1 MCQRKRL
8 QRPLLLS
15 YDILVKGG
23 KNLMS
28 FKVSYLGKEK
38 TFTKRVKIVDLLEKE
53 DHSIICARVNN
64 RLRELTYEIAD
75 DAKVEFLTVKD
86 GDAVR
91 IYEASLRYIV
101 AMAFARAYPDLV
113 IRFAYNVSRSVFVQ
127 ILNPGVFV
135 NPTMVDKVKSEM
147 DKIIEADYPLNRT
160 TYTKE
165 EAVSIYKRF
174 KLNDKLDALEYR
186 PEKTIHLYECDGY
199 YNYMF
204 SRMVPSTG
212 YIKEYSLFYYSP
224 GMILQY
230 PRAEVGGVIPPFE
243 DAPTFGK
250 TLKESHEWAKIA
262 GADTVVGINRHIQR
276 DGIIDFIQLCEA
288 RHNRMLAELGEKIVS
303 DSNIRLICIAGPSS
317 SGKTT
322 FANRLRVEL
331 LSRGLKPIR
340 ISLDDYYLSKSE
352 APLDEDGKPDLES
365 IEALDI
371 ELFNKNMVDLING
384 EEVQLPQFDFKLGK
398 RVPGRKLKVGL
409 DEPIIIEG
417 IHALNDRMTTLI
429 PRHQKYKI
437 FIAPQAQ
444 INLDNTNP
452 VSITDLRL
460 LRRLVRDYKF
470 RNAAFEETISMWPS
484 VRRGEF
490 KWIYDTQEGADYV
503 YNSML
508 SYELCV
514 MKKYAL
520 PLLQAV
526 DTESEYFPVA
536 ERLMRMLKYFE
547 DMPDEWVPCN
557 SLMREFIGGSC
568 YEGA

>member
-1 MCQRKRL
+1 
-8 QRPLLLS
+8 
-15 YDILVKGG
+15 
-23 KNLMS
+23 MS
-28 FKVSYLGKEK
+28 FKLTFLGKEK
-38 TFTKRVKIVDLLEKE
+38 VFEKKVKLHELIDNK
-53 DHSIICARVNN
+53 DRSIICARVNN
-64 RLRELTYEIAD
+64 RLRELTYEVSD
-75 DAKVEFLTVKD
+75 DAKIEFLDVHD

-91 IYEASLRYIV
+91 IYEASLRYVV
-101 AMAFARAYPDLV
+101 AMAFSRVYPDLE
-113 IRFAYNVSRSVFVQ
+113 IRFAYNVSRSVFIQV
-127 ILNPGVFV
+127 LNPGIHV
-135 NPTMVDKVKSEM
+135 NPTMVAKVKEEM
-147 DKIIEADYPLNRT
+147 DKIIAADYPLIREKYT
-160 TYTKE
+160 TQ
-165 EAVSIYKRF
+165 EAVKIYNKNNLF
-174 KLNDKLDALEYR
+174 DKLDALQFR
-186 PEKTIHLYECDGY
+186 PEKTIHLYECNGY

-212 YIKEYSLFYYSP
+212 YLKKFVLFYYSP

-230 PRAEVGGVIPPFE
+230 PRAEAGGEIPQFE

-262 GADTVVGINRHIQR
+262 GADTVVGINKHIHR
-276 DGIIDFIQLCEA
+276 DGIVDFIQLCEA
-288 RHNRMLAELGEKIVS
+288 RHNRMLAELGERIIS

-340 ISLDDYYLSKSE
+340 ISLDDYYLPKSQ

-371 ELFNKNMVDLING
+371 ELFNKNMLDLING
-384 EEVQLPQFDFKLGK
+384 EEVQLPKFDFKLGK
-398 RVPGRKLKVGL
+398 RVPGRNLKVGL

-417 IHALNDRMTTLI
+417 IHALNDRMTALI

-452 VSITDLRL
+452 ISITDLRL

-470 RNAAFEETISMWPS
+470 RGASAEETISMWPS

-520 PLLQAV
+520 PLLQNV
-526 DTESEYFPVA
+526 DVESEYYPVA
-536 ERLMRMLKYFE
+536 ERLIRMLKYFE

-557 SLMREFIGGSC
+557 SLMKEFIGGSC

>member
-1 MCQRKRL
+1 
-8 QRPLLLS
+8 
-15 YDILVKGG
+15 
-23 KNLMS
+23 MS
-28 FKVSYLGKEK
+28 FKLTFLGKEK
-38 TFTKRVKIVDLLEKE
+38 TFEKKIALVDLIDNK
-53 DHSIICARVNN
+53 DKSIICARVNN
-64 RLRELTYEIAD
+64 RLRELTYEVSD
-75 DAKVEFLTVKD
+75 DAKIEFLTVTD

-91 IYEASLRYIV
+91 IYEASLRFVI
-101 AMAFARAYPDLV
+101 AMAFARVYPKIDV
-113 IRFAYNVSRSVFVQ
+113 RFAYNVSRSIFVQ
-127 ILNPGVFV
+127 ILNPGVSA
-135 NPTMVDKVKSEM
+135 NPTMVQKIKDEM
-147 DKIIEADYPLNRT
+147 DKIIAADYPLVRNKFSVEDA
-160 TYTKE
+160 YE
-165 EAVSIYKRF
+165 IYSKNN
-174 KLNDKLDALEYR
+174 LNDKLDALQYR
-186 PEKTIHLYECDGY
+186 PEKTIHLYSCDGY

-212 YIKEYSLFYYSP
+212 YLKSFALFYYSP
-224 GMILQY
+224 GIIVQY
-230 PRAEVGGVIPPFE
+230 PRAETGGEIPQFE

-262 GADTVVGINRHIQR
+262 GADTVVGINKHIQR
-276 DGIIDFIQLCEA
+276 DGVIDFIQLCEA
-288 RHNRMLAELGEKIVS
+288 RHNRMLAELGEKICA
-303 DSNIRLICIAGPSS
+303 DSNIRIICIAGPSS

-340 ISLDDYYLSKSE
+340 ISLDDYYLPKAQ
-352 APLDEDGKPDLES
+352 APKDEDGKPDLES

-371 ELFNKNMVDLING
+371 ELFNKNMLDLING
-384 EEVQLPQFDFKLGK
+384 ETVQLPQFDFKLGK
-398 RVPGRKLKVGL
+398 RVAGRTLKVGL

-417 IHALNDRMTTLI
+417 IHALNDRMTTNI
-429 PRHQKYKI
+429 PRHQKFKI

-452 VSITDLRL
+452 ISITDLRL

-470 RNAAFEETISMWPS
+470 RNAAAEETMSMWPS

-526 DTESEYFPVA
+526 DVESEYFPVA
-536 ERLMRMLKYFE
+536 ERLIRMLKYFE
-547 DMPDEWVPCN
+547 DMPDQWVPCN

>member
-1 MCQRKRL
+1 
-8 QRPLLLS
+8 
-15 YDILVKGG
+15 
-23 KNLMS
+23 MS
-28 FKVSYLGKEK
+28 FKLTFLGKEK
-38 TFTKRVKIVDLLEKE
+38 VFEKKVKLHELIDNK
-53 DHSIICARVNN
+53 DRSIICARVNN
-64 RLRELTYEIAD
+64 RLRELTYEVSD
-75 DAKVEFLTVKD
+75 DAKIEFLDVHD

-91 IYEASLRYIV
+91 IYEASLRYVV
-101 AMAFARAYPDLV
+101 AMAFSRVYPDLE
-113 IRFAYNVSRSVFVQ
+113 IRFAYNVSRSVFIQV
-127 ILNPGVFV
+127 LNPGIHV
-135 NPTMVDKVKSEM
+135 NPTMVAKVKEEM
-147 DKIIEADYPLNRT
+147 DKIIAADYPLIREKYT
-160 TYTKE
+160 TQ
-165 EAVSIYKRF
+165 EAVKIYNKNNLF
-174 KLNDKLDALEYR
+174 DKLDALQFR
-186 PEKTIHLYECDGY
+186 PEKTIHLYECNGY

-212 YIKEYSLFYYSP
+212 YLKKFVLFYYSP

-230 PRAEVGGVIPPFE
+230 PRAEAGGEIPQFE

-262 GADTVVGINRHIQR
+262 GADTVVGINKHIHR
-276 DGIIDFIQLCEA
+276 DGIVDFIQLCEA
-288 RHNRMLAELGEKIVS
+288 RHNRMLAELGERIVS

-340 ISLDDYYLSKSE
+340 ISLDDYYLPKSQ

-371 ELFNKNMVDLING
+371 ELFNKNMLDLING
-384 EEVQLPQFDFKLGK
+384 EEVQLPKFDFKLGK
-398 RVPGRKLKVGL
+398 RVPGRNLKVGL

-417 IHALNDRMTTLI
+417 IHALNDRMTALI

-452 VSITDLRL
+452 ISITDLRL

-470 RNAAFEETISMWPS
+470 RGASAEETISMWPS

-520 PLLQAV
+520 PLLQNV
-526 DTESEYFPVA
+526 DVESEYYPVA
-536 ERLMRMLKYFE
+536 ERLIRMLKYFE

>member
-1 MCQRKRL
+1 
-8 QRPLLLS
+8 
-15 YDILVKGG
+15 
-23 KNLMS
+23 MS
-28 FKVSYLGKEK
+28 FKLTFLGKEK
-38 TFTKRVKIVDLLEKE
+38 VFEKKVKLHELIDNK
-53 DHSIICARVNN
+53 DRSIICARVNN
-64 RLRELTYEIAD
+64 RLRELTYEVSD
-75 DAKVEFLTVKD
+75 DAKIEFLDVHD

-91 IYEASLRYIV
+91 IYEASLRYVV
-101 AMAFARAYPDLV
+101 AMAFSRVYPDLE
-113 IRFAYNVSRSVFVQ
+113 IRFAYNVSRSVFIQV
-127 ILNPGVFV
+127 LNPGIHV
-135 NPTMVDKVKSEM
+135 NPTMVAKVKEEM
-147 DKIIEADYPLNRT
+147 DKIIAADYPLIREKYT
-160 TYTKE
+160 TQ
-165 EAVSIYKRF
+165 EAVKIYNKNNLF
-174 KLNDKLDALEYR
+174 DKLDALQFR
-186 PEKTIHLYECDGY
+186 PEKTIHLYECNGY

-212 YIKEYSLFYYSP
+212 YLKKFVLFYYSP

-230 PRAEVGGVIPPFE
+230 PRAEAGGEIPQFE

-262 GADTVVGINRHIQR
+262 GADTVVGINKHIHR
-276 DGIIDFIQLCEA
+276 DGIVDFIQLCEA
-288 RHNRMLAELGEKIVS
+288 RHNRMLAELGERIVS

-340 ISLDDYYLSKSE
+340 ISLDDYYLPKSQ

-371 ELFNKNMVDLING
+371 ELFNKNMLDLING
-384 EEVQLPQFDFKLGK
+384 EEVQLPKFDFKLGK
-398 RVPGRKLKVGL
+398 RVPGRNLKVGL

-417 IHALNDRMTTLI
+417 IHALNDRMTALI

-452 VSITDLRL
+452 ISITDLRL

-470 RNAAFEETISMWPS
+470 RGASAEETISMWPS

-520 PLLQAV
+520 PLLQNV
-526 DTESEYFPVA
+526 DVESEYYPVA
-536 ERLMRMLKYFE
+536 ERLIRMLKYFE

-557 SLMREFIGGSC
+557 SLMKEFIGGSC

>member
-1 MCQRKRL
+1 
-8 QRPLLLS
+8 
-15 YDILVKGG
+15 
-23 KNLMS
+23 MS
-28 FKVSYLGKEK
+28 FKLTVSGKDKVFEK
-38 TFTKRVKIVDLLEKE
+38 KVRLVDLIENDDK
-53 DHSIICARVNN
+53 SIICARVNN
-64 RLRELTYEIAD
+64 RLRELTYEVSN
-75 DAKVEFLTVKD
+75 DAKIEFLTVKD
-86 GDAVR
+86 SDAVR
-91 IYEASLRYIV
+91 IYEASLRYVV
-101 AMAFARAYPDLV
+101 AMAFARAYPELEV
-113 IRFAYNVSRSVFVQ
+113 RFAYNVSRSVFIQ
-127 ILNPGVFV
+127 ILNPGTIV
-135 NPTMVDKVKSEM
+135 NPTMVNRVKAEM
-147 DKIIEADYPLNRT
+147 DKIVAADYPLIREKYSN
-160 TYTKE
+160 E
-165 EAVSIYKRF
+165 EAVVLYKKMR
-174 KLNDKLDALEYR
+174 LQDKLDALEFR
-186 PEKTIHLYECDGY
+186 PEKTIHLYKCDDY

-212 YIKEYSLFYYSP
+212 YLKTFELFYYSP

-243 DAPTFGK
+243 DAPTFGR

-262 GADTVVGINRHIQR
+262 GADTVVGINKHIKR
-276 DGIIDFIQLCEA
+276 DGVIDFIQLCEA
-288 RHNRMLAELGEKIVS
+288 RHNRMLADLGEKIVG

-340 ISLDDYYLSKSE
+340 ISLDDYYLSKDQ

-371 ELFNKNMVDLING
+371 DLFNQNMLDLING

-429 PRHQKYKI
+429 PRHQKFKI

-470 RNAAFEETISMWPS
+470 RNASAEETISMWPS

-520 PLLQAV
+520 PLLQNV
-526 DTESEYFPVA
+526 DSESEYFPVA
-536 ERLMRMLKYFE
+536 ERLIRMLKYFE

-557 SLMREFIGGSC
+557 SLMKEFIGGSC

>member
-1 MCQRKRL
+1 
-8 QRPLLLS
+8 
-15 YDILVKGG
+15 
-23 KNLMS
+23 MS
-28 FKVSYLGKEK
+28 FKLEISGKEK
-38 TFTKRVKIVDLLEKE
+38 TFDKKVTLIDLIDNK
-53 DHSIICARVNN
+53 DKSIICARVNN
-64 RLRELTYEIAD
+64 RLRELTYEVSD
-75 DAKVEFLTVKD
+75 NAKVEFLTVKD

-91 IYEASLRYIV
+91 IYEASLRYVV
-101 AMAFARAYPDLV
+101 AMAFAHVYPELD

-127 ILNPGVFV
+127 ILNEGMHAS
-135 NPTMVDKVKSEM
+135 PTMVQKVKEEM
-147 DKIIEADYPLNRT
+147 DRIIAADYPLVRES
-160 TYTKE
+160 YLKE
-165 EAVSIYKRF
+165 EAVKIYKENR
-174 KLNDKLDALEYR
+174 LHDKLDALEYR
-186 PEKTIHLYECDGY
+186 PEKSIHLYECNGY
-199 YNYMF
+199 HNYMF

-212 YIKEYSLFYYSP
+212 YLKEYELFYYSP

-250 TLKESHEWAKIA
+250 TLKESHEWGKIA
-262 GADTVVGINRHIQR
+262 GADTVVGINKHIQR
-276 DGIIDFIQLCEA
+276 DGVIDFIQLCEA

-340 ISLDDYYLSKSE
+340 ISLDDYYLPKSE
-352 APLDEDGKPDLES
+352 APKDEDGKPDLES

-371 ELFNKNMVDLING
+371 ELFNRNMRDLING

-398 RVPGRKLKVGL
+398 RVPGRVLKVGL

-417 IHALNDRMTTLI
+417 IHALNDRMTTSI
-429 PRHQKYKI
+429 PRHQKFKI

-452 VSITDLRL
+452 ISITDLRL

-470 RNAAFEETISMWPS
+470 RGASAEETISMWPS

-520 PLLQAV
+520 PLLQNV
-526 DTESEYFPVA
+526 DVESEYFPVA
-536 ERLMRMLKYFE
+536 ERLIRMLKYFE

-557 SLMREFIGGSC
+557 SLMKEFIGGSC

>member
-1 MCQRKRL
+1 
-8 QRPLLLS
+8 
-15 YDILVKGG
+15 
-23 KNLMS
+23 MS
-28 FKVSYLGKEK
+28 FKLTFLGKEK
-38 TFTKRVKIVDLLEKE
+38 TFEKKVQLVDLIDNK
-53 DHSIICARVNN
+53 DKSIICARVNN
-64 RLRELTYEIAD
+64 RLRELTYEVSEN
-75 DAKVEFLTVKD
+75 AKIEFLTVKD
-86 GDAVR
+86 PDAVR
-91 IYEASLRYIV
+91 IYEASLRYVV
-101 AMAFARAYPDLV
+101 AMAFARAYPKV
-113 IRFAYNVSRSVFVQ
+113 EVRFAYNVSRSVFIQ
-127 ILNPGVFV
+127 ILTPGVYA
-135 NPTMVDKVKSEM
+135 NPSMVRTIKAEM
-147 DKIIEADYPLNRT
+147 DKIIAADYPLIREKYST
-160 TYTKE
+160 E
-165 EAVSIYKRF
+165 EAVKIYK
-174 KLNDKLDALEYR
+174 KNNLNDKLDALQYR
-186 PEKTIHLYECDGY
+186 PEKTIHLYECNGY

-212 YIKEYSLFYYSP
+212 FLKTFDLFYYSP
-224 GMILQY
+224 GIILQY
-230 PRAEVGGVIPPFE
+230 PRAEVGGAIPPFE

-262 GADTVVGINRHIQR
+262 GADTVVGINRHIER
-276 DGIIDFIQLCEA
+276 DGVIDFIQLCEA

-340 ISLDDYYLSKSE
+340 ISLDDYYLPKSQ

-371 ELFNKNMVDLING
+371 ELFNQNMLDLING
-384 EEVQLPQFDFKLGK
+384 EEIQLPKFDFKLGK
-398 RVPGRKLKVGL
+398 RVPGRTLKVAL

-417 IHALNDRMTTLI
+417 IHALNDRMTSLI
-429 PRHQKYKI
+429 PRHQKFKI

-452 VSITDLRL
+452 ISLTDLRL

-470 RNAAFEETISMWPS
+470 RGASAEETISMWPS

-520 PLLQAV
+520 PLLQNV
-526 DTESEYFPVA
+526 DVESEYFPIA
-536 ERLMRMLKYFE
+536 ERLIRMLKYFE

-557 SLMREFIGGSC
+557 SLMKEFIGGSC

>member
-1 MCQRKRL
+1 
-8 QRPLLLS
+8 
-15 YDILVKGG
+15 
-23 KNLMS
+23 MS
-28 FKVSYLGKEK
+28 FKLTFLGKEK
-38 TFTKRVKIVDLLEKE
+38 VFEKKVKLHELIDNK
-53 DHSIICARVNN
+53 DRSIICARVNN
-64 RLRELTYEIAD
+64 RLRELTYEVSD
-75 DAKVEFLTVKD
+75 DAKIEFLDVHD

-91 IYEASLRYIV
+91 IYEASLRYVV
-101 AMAFARAYPDLV
+101 AMAFSRVYPDLE
-113 IRFAYNVSRSVFVQ
+113 IRFAYNVSRSVFIQV
-127 ILNPGVFV
+127 LNPGIHV
-135 NPTMVDKVKSEM
+135 NPTMVAKVKEEM
-147 DKIIEADYPLNRT
+147 DKIIAADYPLIREKYT
-160 TYTKE
+160 TQ
-165 EAVSIYKRF
+165 EAVKIYNKNNLF
-174 KLNDKLDALEYR
+174 DKLDALQFR
-186 PEKTIHLYECDGY
+186 PEKTIHLYECNGY

-212 YIKEYSLFYYSP
+212 YLKKFVLFYYSP

-230 PRAEVGGVIPPFE
+230 PRAEAGGEIPQFE

-262 GADTVVGINRHIQR
+262 GADTVVGINKHIHR
-276 DGIIDFIQLCEA
+276 DGIVDFIQLCEA
-288 RHNRMLAELGEKIVS
+288 RHNRMLAELGERIVS
-303 DSNIRLICIAGPSS
+303 DSNLRLICIAGPSS

-340 ISLDDYYLSKSE
+340 ISLDDYYLPKSQ

-371 ELFNKNMVDLING
+371 ELFNKNMLDLING
-384 EEVQLPQFDFKLGK
+384 EEVQLPKFDFKLGK
-398 RVPGRKLKVGL
+398 RVPGRNLKVGL

-417 IHALNDRMTTLI
+417 IHALNDRMTALI

-452 VSITDLRL
+452 ISITDLRL

-470 RNAAFEETISMWPS
+470 RGASAEETISMWPS

-520 PLLQAV
+520 PLLQNV
-526 DTESEYFPVA
+526 DVESEYYPVA
-536 ERLMRMLKYFE
+536 ERLIRMLKYFE

-557 SLMREFIGGSC
+557 SLMKEFIGGSC

>member
-1 MCQRKRL
+1 MHNDIR
-8 QRPLLLS
+8 LS
-15 YDILVKGG
+15 YDIEGKGG
-23 KNLMS
+23 KIMS
-28 FKVSYLGKEK
+28 FKVNFLGEEK
-38 TFTKRVKIVDLLEKE
+38 TFSKKIKVCDLLQEENK
-53 DHSIICARVNN
+53 SIICARVNN
-64 RLRELTYEIAD
+64 RLRELTYEISD
-75 DAKVEFLTVKD
+75 NAKVDFLTVKD

-91 IYEASLRYIV
+91 IYEASLRYVV
-101 AMAFARAYPDLV
+101 AMAFARAYPKLE
-113 IRFAYNVSRSVFVQ
+113 IRFAYNVSRSVFIQ
-127 ILNPGVFV
+127 ILNPDAHV
-135 NPTMVDKVKSEM
+135 NPSMVEKIKEEM
-147 DKIIEADYPLNRT
+147 NKIIAADYPLNRL

-165 EAVSIYKRF
+165 EAVNIYKKNRLF
-174 KLNDKLDALEYR
+174 DKLDALEYR

-199 YNYMF
+199 CNYMF

-212 YIKEYSLFYYSP
+212 YLKQYSLFYYSP
-224 GMILQY
+224 GIILQY
-230 PRAEVGGVIPPFE
+230 PRAEAGGEIPPFE

-250 TLKESHEWAKIA
+250 TLKESHEWGKIA
-262 GADTVVGINRHIQR
+262 GADTVVGINKHIHR

-288 RHNRMLAELGEKIVS
+288 RHNRMLAELGEKIIS
-303 DSNIRLICIAGPSS
+303 DNNIRLICIAGPSS

-340 ISLDDYYLSKSE
+340 ISLDDYYLPKSQ
-352 APLDEDGKPDLES
+352 APIDEDGKPDLES

-371 ELFNKNMVDLING
+371 ELFNQNMLDLING
-384 EEVQLPQFDFKLGK
+384 EEVQLPHFDFKLGK

-470 RNAAFEETISMWPS
+470 RNASAEETISMWPS

-520 PLLQAV
+520 PLLLNV
-526 DTESEYFPVA
+526 DVESEYFPVA
-536 ERLMRMLKYFE
+536 ERLIRMLKYFE

>member
-1 MCQRKRL
+1 
-8 QRPLLLS
+8 
-15 YDILVKGG
+15 
-23 KNLMS
+23 MS
-28 FKVSYLGKEK
+28 FKITIDGKAKTYEK
-38 TFTKRVKIVDLLEKE
+38 KVRLVDLIENDDK
-53 DHSIICARVNN
+53 SIICARVNN
-64 RLRELTYEIAD
+64 RLRELTYEVTEN
-75 DAKVEFLTVKD
+75 AKVEFLTVKD
-86 GDAVR
+86 ADAVR
-91 IYEASLRYIV
+91 IYEASLRYVV
-101 AMAFARAYPDLV
+101 AMAFARAYPDLD
-113 IRFAYNVSRSVFVQ
+113 IRFAYNVSRSVFIQ
-127 ILNPGVFV
+127 ILNEDAHV
-135 NPTMVDKVKSEM
+135 NPTMVSRVKEEM
-147 DKIIEADYPLNRT
+147 DKIIKADYPLNRDK
-160 TYTKE
+160 YDKE
-165 EAVSIYKRF
+165 EAIKIYKKMR
-174 KLNDKLDALEYR
+174 LNDKLDALEYR

-212 YIKEYSLFYYSP
+212 YLKTYYLFYYSP

-230 PRAEVGGVIPPFE
+230 PRAEVGGIIPPFE

-250 TLKESHEWAKIA
+250 TLKESHEWGKIA
-262 GADTVVGINRHIQR
+262 GADTVVGINRHIER
-276 DGIIDFIQLCEA
+276 DGVIDFIQLCEA
-288 RHNRMLAELGEKIVS
+288 RHNRMLAELGEKIIS
-303 DSNIRLICIAGPSS
+303 DNNIRLICIAGPSS

-340 ISLDDYYLSKSE
+340 ISLDDYYLPKSQ

-371 ELFNKNMVDLING
+371 DLFNKNMLDLING

-398 RVPGRKLKVGL
+398 RVPGRKLKVAL

-470 RNAAFEETISMWPS
+470 RNASAEETISMWPS

-490 KWIYDTQEGADYV
+490 KWIYSTQEGADYV

-520 PLLQAV
+520 PLLQNV
-526 DTESEYFPVA
+526 DVESEYFPVA
-536 ERLMRMLKYFE
+536 ERLIRMLKYFE

-557 SLMREFIGGSC
+557 SLMKEFIGGSC

>member
-1 MCQRKRL
+1 
-8 QRPLLLS
+8 
-15 YDILVKGG
+15 
-23 KNLMS
+23 MS
-28 FKVSYLGKEK
+28 FKLQYLGKEK
-38 TFTKRVKIVDLLEKE
+38 TFEKKVTLIDLIDNK
-53 DHSIICARVNN
+53 DKSIICARVNN
-64 RLRELTYEIAD
+64 RLRELTYEVSD
-75 DAKVEFLTVKD
+75 DAKIEFLTVKD
-86 GDAVR
+86 QDAVR

-101 AMAFARAYPDLV
+101 AMAFARAYPELE
-113 IRFAYNVSRSVFVQ
+113 IRFAYNVSRSVFIQV
-127 ILNPGVFV
+127 LNEGVNV
-135 NPTMVDKVKSEM
+135 NPTMVQKVKAEM
-147 DKIIEADYPLNRT
+147 DKIIAADYPLVRG
-160 TYTKE
+160 TYLKE
-165 EAVSIYKRF
+165 EAVKIYKENHLF
-174 KLNDKLDALEYR
+174 DKLDALEYR
-186 PEKTIHLYECDGY
+186 PEKSIHLYECDGY
-199 YNYMF
+199 FNYMF

-212 YIKEYSLFYYSP
+212 YIKEFTLFYYSP
-224 GMILQY
+224 GIILQY
-230 PRAEVGGVIPPFE
+230 PRAEAGGTIPPFE

-250 TLKESHEWAKIA
+250 TLKESHSWGKIA
-262 GADTVVGINRHIQR
+262 GADTVVGINKHIQR

-340 ISLDDYYLSKSE
+340 ISLDDYYLPKSQ
-352 APLDEDGKPDLES
+352 APKDEDGKPDLES

-371 ELFNKNMVDLING
+371 DLFNKNMRDLING

-398 RVPGRKLKVGL
+398 RVPGRTLKVAL

-429 PRHQKYKI
+429 PRHQKFKI

-460 LRRLVRDYKF
+460 LRRMVRDYKF
-470 RNAAFEETISMWPS
+470 RSASAEETISMWPS

-520 PLLQAV
+520 PLLQNV
-526 DTESEYFPVA
+526 DIESEYFPVA
-536 ERLMRMLKYFE
+536 ERLIRMLKYFE